1 MKKMK
6 CKLTANGQWL
16 IAVLLLFGSLFTHEA
31 SAQTVRK
38 LINHYKDMPEVLYNA
53 DSTDAIKAE
62 IKEAMAVDDPKL
74 RNVDAEDLLKHF
86 KRIEYMLIMDNQ
98 ELAEQLTE
106 DVRNL
111 KGYETLVDVVH
122 NFEKKNDDNPVR
134 NLLRSMLLPSIA
146 VSYFGMPQ
154 GERQV
159 NPIVVGRFGQSLA
172 VFFIEGKIKTTDLF
186 NSFDS
191 DNLISFD
198 SNDDDDDDDDE
209 DAFDFSSLK
218 NDGEV
223 LFVINGV
230 EHPELKNYTE
240 AHEYMKQHDIQ
251 INHMGIITG
260 EEKDKKYPDTDKK
273 MVVEYKEENK

>member
-1 MKKMK
+1 MKTTFINLLT
-6 CKLTANGQWL
+6 CSLVALLSFTTAN
-16 IAVLLLFGSLFTHEA
+16 
-31 SAQTVRK
+31 AQTVSQ
-38 LINHYKDMPEVLYNA
+38 LIKKYRTIPGVEYA
-53 DSTDAIKAE
+53 DSSETFKRQL
-62 IKEAMAVDDPKL
+62 IKEIANNNPELKGI
-74 RNVDAEDLLKHF
+74 DAEDIKKNVKGVKYLS
-86 KRIEYMLIMDNQ
+86 ITNNQ
-98 ELAEQLTE
+98 ELGEQLTE
-106 DVRNL
+106 DIRNL
-111 KGYETLVDVVH
+111 KGYETLVATTH
-122 NFEKKNDDNPVR
+122 KPEKDGGANPIKTLFQSVL
-134 NLLRSMLLPSIA
+134 NPSIGL
-146 VSYFGMPQ
+146 SYYGIPYKD
-154 GERQV
+154 RQK
-159 NPIVVGRFGQSLA
+159 NPIIVFRFGPSLIA
-172 VFFIEGKIKTTDLF
+172 IFVEGKIKTTDLF

-198 SNDDDDDDDDE
+198 SNDDDDDDDDDE

>member
-16 IAVLLLFGSLFTHEA
+16 IVVLLLFGSLFTHEA
-31 SAQTVRK
+31 SAQTVSQ
-38 LINHYKDMPEVLYNA
+38 LIKKYRTIPGVEYA
-53 DSTDAIKAE
+53 DSSETFKRQL
-62 IKEAMAVDDPKL
+62 IKEIANNNPELKGI
-74 RNVDAEDLLKHF
+74 DAEDIKKNVKGVKYLS
-86 KRIEYMLIMDNQ
+86 ITNNQ
-98 ELAEQLTE
+98 ELGEQLTE
-106 DVRNL
+106 DIRNL
-111 KGYETLVDVVH
+111 KGYETLVATTH
-122 NFEKKNDDNPVR
+122 KPEKDDGANPIKTLFQSVL
-134 NLLRSMLLPSIA
+134 NPSIGL
-146 VSYFGMPQ
+146 SYFGIPYKD
-154 GERQV
+154 RQK
-159 NPIVVGRFGQSLA
+159 NPIIVFRFGSSLIA
-172 VFFIEGKIKTTDLF
+172 IFIEGKIKTTDLF

-198 SNDDDDDDDDE
+198 SNDDDDDDDDDE

>member
-31 SAQTVRK
+31 SAQTVSK
-38 LINHYKDMPEVLYNA
+38 LIKKYRDIPGVEYA
-53 DSTDAIKAE
+53 DSSETFKRQL
-62 IKEAMAVDDPKL
+62 IKEIANNNPELKEDIKK
-74 RNVDAEDLLKHF
+74 NVKGVKYLS
-86 KRIEYMLIMDNQ
+86 ITNNQ
-98 ELAEQLTE
+98 ELGEQLTE
-106 DVRNL
+106 DIRNL
-111 KGYETLVDVVH
+111 KGYETLVATTH
-122 NFEKKNDDNPVR
+122 NPEKDDDANPLKTLFQSVL
-134 NLLRSMLLPSIA
+134 NPSIGL
-146 VSYFGMPQ
+146 SYFGIPYKD
-154 GERQV
+154 RQK
-159 NPIVVGRFGQSLA
+159 NPIIVFRFGPSLIA
-172 VFFIEGKIKTTDLF
+172 IFIEGKIKTTDLF

-198 SNDDDDDDDDE
+198 SNDDDDDDDDDE
-209 DAFDFSSLK
+209 DAIDFSSLK

>member
-1 MKKMK
+1 MKTTFINLLT
-6 CKLTANGQWL
+6 CSLVALLSFTTAN
-16 IAVLLLFGSLFTHEA
+16 
-31 SAQTVRK
+31 AQTVSK
-38 LINHYKDMPEVLYNA
+38 LIKKYRDIPGVEYA
-53 DSTDAIKAE
+53 DSSETFKRQL
-62 IKEAMAVDDPKL
+62 IKEIANNNPELKGI
-74 RNVDAEDLLKHF
+74 DAEDIKKNVKGVKYLS
-86 KRIEYMLIMDNQ
+86 ITNNQ
-98 ELAEQLTE
+98 ELGEQLTE
-106 DVRNL
+106 DIRNL
-111 KGYETLVDVVH
+111 KGYETLVATTH
-122 NFEKKNDDNPVR
+122 NPEKDDDANPLKTLFQSVL
-134 NLLRSMLLPSIA
+134 NPSIGL
-146 VSYFGMPQ
+146 SYFGIPYKD
-154 GERQV
+154 RQK
-159 NPIVVGRFGQSLA
+159 NPIIVFRFGPSLIA
-172 VFFIEGKIKTTDLF
+172 IFIEGKIKTTDLF

-198 SNDDDDDDDDE
+198 SNDDDDDDDDDE

>member
-31 SAQTVRK
+31 SAQTVSQ
-38 LINHYKDMPEVLYNA
+38 LIKKYRTIPGVEYA
-53 DSTDAIKAE
+53 DSSETFKRQL
-62 IKEAMAVDDPKL
+62 IKEIANNNPELKGI
-74 RNVDAEDLLKHF
+74 DAEDIKKNVKGVKYLS
-86 KRIEYMLIMDNQ
+86 ITNNQ
-98 ELAEQLTE
+98 ELGEQLTE
-106 DVRNL
+106 DIRNL
-111 KGYETLVDVVH
+111 KGYETLVVTTH
-122 NFEKKNDDNPVR
+122 NPEKDDDANPLKTLFQSVL
-134 NLLRSMLLPSIA
+134 NPSIGL
-146 VSYFGMPQ
+146 SYFGIPYKD
-154 GERQV
+154 RQK
-159 NPIVVGRFGQSLA
+159 NPIIVFRFGPSLIA
-172 VFFIEGKIKTTDLF
+172 IFVEGNMKTEDLF
-186 NSFDS
+186 NSFNS

-198 SNDDDDDDDDE
+198 SNDDDDDDDDDE

>member
-31 SAQTVRK
+31 SAQTVSQ
-38 LINHYKDMPEVLYNA
+38 LIKKYRTIPGVEYA
-53 DSTDAIKAE
+53 DSSETFKRQL
-62 IKEAMAVDDPKL
+62 IKEIANNNPELKGI
-74 RNVDAEDLLKHF
+74 DAEDIKKNVKGVKYLS
-86 KRIEYMLIMDNQ
+86 ITNNQ
-98 ELAEQLTE
+98 ELGEQLTE
-106 DVRNL
+106 DIRNL
-111 KGYETLVDVVH
+111 KSYETLVVTTH
-122 NFEKKNDDNPVR
+122 NPEKDDDANPLKTLFQSVL
-134 NLLRSMLLPSIA
+134 NPSIGL
-146 VSYFGMPQ
+146 SYFGIPYKD
-154 GERQV
+154 RQK
-159 NPIVVGRFGQSLA
+159 NPIIVFRFGPSLIA
-172 VFFIEGKIKTTDLF
+172 IFVEGNMKTEDLF

-198 SNDDDDDDDDE
+198 SNDDDDDDDDDE

-273 MVVEYKEENK
+273 MVVEYEEENK

>member
-16 IAVLLLFGSLFTHEA
+16 IVVLLLFGSLFTHEA
-31 SAQTVRK
+31 SAQTVSQ
-38 LINHYKDMPEVLYNA
+38 LIKKYRTIPGVEYA
-53 DSTDAIKAE
+53 DSSETFKRQL
-62 IKEAMAVDDPKL
+62 IKEIANNNPELKGI
-74 RNVDAEDLLKHF
+74 DAEDIKKNVKGVKYLS
-86 KRIEYMLIMDNQ
+86 ITNNQ
-98 ELAEQLTE
+98 ELGEQLTE
-106 DVRNL
+106 DIRNL
-111 KGYETLVDVVH
+111 KGYETLVATTH
-122 NFEKKNDDNPVR
+122 NPEKDDDANPLKTLFQSVL
-134 NLLRSMLLPSIA
+134 NPSIGL
-146 VSYFGMPQ
+146 SYYGIPYKD
-154 GERQV
+154 RQK
-159 NPIVVGRFGQSLA
+159 NPIIVFRFGPSLIA
-172 VFFIEGKIKTTDLF
+172 IFIEGKIKTTDLF

-198 SNDDDDDDDDE
+198 SNDDDDDDDDDE